1 MRAYIV
7 RRLLTGILILF
18 VLSVV
23 VFLMLRITPGD
34 PSNRICPIGSPPA
47 CRDAVR
53 KEVGLDDPYPV
64 QYLRWVEGV
73 LTGDLGKAYFSGRP
87 VTEAI
92 KQRFPVTLE
101 LLIID
106 VLVTVAI
113 GVPFGII
120 SALYRNSPADY
131 FVRVTA
137 VLGLSVPAFWVATMV
152 IMVPSELWGY
162 APPLGRAISF
172 FDDPGG
178 NLRQFVPPAIVGAL
192 ASSAGIMRLTR
203 SSLLEVLRTDYI
215 RTARSKGLREPVVI
229 SRHALKNSIIPVVT
243 VLGLSVS
250 ALLGGSVII
259 EYLFNIPGVGNR
271 ILIAITERDVPVVQA
286 FVLIIA
292 TFVVFVN
299 LAVDL
304 LYGWVD
310 PRIRLS

>member
-106 VLVTVAI
+106 VLV
-113 GVPFGII
+113 
-120 SALYRNSPADY
+120 
-131 FVRVTA
+131 
-137 VLGLSVPAFWVATMV
+137 
-152 IMVPSELWGY
+152 
-162 APPLGRAISF
+162 
-172 FDDPGG
+172 
-178 NLRQFVPPAIVGAL
+178 
-192 ASSAGIMRLTR
+192 
-203 SSLLEVLRTDYI
+203 
-215 RTARSKGLREPVVI
+215 
-229 SRHALKNSIIPVVT
+229 
-243 VLGLSVS
+243 
-250 ALLGGSVII
+250 
-259 EYLFNIPGVGNR
+259 
-271 ILIAITERDVPVVQA
+271 
-286 FVLIIA
+286 
-292 TFVVFVN
+292 
-299 LAVDL
+299 
-304 LYGWVD
+304 
-310 PRIRLS
+310 